1 MNLNPI
7 EKNPQL
13 TFYHSSK
20 KRNIE
25 KTGVCINPIDE
36 VTFKGI

>member
-1 MNLNPI
+1 MNSNSI
-7 EKNPQL
+7 KMIFQL
-13 TFYHSSK
+13 TFYYSAK

-25 KTGVCINPIDE
+25 QTGVFFNPIDE

>member
-7 EKNPQL
+7 ELNPQM

-25 KTGVCINPIDE
+25 QTGVFLNPIDE
-36 VTFKGI
+36 VTLKGI